1 MGILCSTLSESSCK
15 LFHGNWMESE
25 EVLGKITTGVI
36 EVLFIYG
43 GKIMF
48 DEEEKEPLVIFE
60 CLMAADELLLDEF
73 IDYTQTLLLNKHIQ
87 WLKDNLPIIFRITFN
102 TNALKKLQ
110 DFCLD
115 RIRKYPNLLFDSD
128 EFLLLPEDC
137 LEQLLKDDELEMEEM
152 PFKKSLGEFYDT
164 MEKFHL
170 PITSNN
176 AVTNSSPLTTKEFT
190 SSLTIYRPK
199 NLTILPYRGAIISTI
214 MSVHHAITI
223 ASWIDKMDLTSNNN
237 GGVDNHNTNNIATT
251 STRIVESDH
260 KYALNYW
267 RSIGPSFGKFDLLM
281 ENNIIKFKHR
291 SYHPNIMPIDNGY
304 ARIEDYEVF
313 QVVRKATV
321 LSPSSSTIINANSTS
336 TDNII

>member
-1 MGILCSTLSESSCK
+1 
-15 LFHGNWMESE
+15 
-25 EVLGKITTGVI
+25 
-36 EVLFIYG
+36 
-43 GKIMF
+43 MF
-48 DEEEKEPLVIFE
+48 DEEEKEPLIIFE

-115 RIRKYPNLLFDSD
+115 HIRKYPNLLFDLD

-152 PFKKSLGEFYDT
+152 
-164 MEKFHL
+164 
-170 PITSNN
+170 
-176 AVTNSSPLTTKEFT
+176 
-190 SSLTIYRPK
+190 
-199 NLTILPYRGAIISTI
+199 
-214 MSVHHAITI
+214 
-223 ASWIDKMDLTSNNN
+223 
-237 GGVDNHNTNNIATT
+237 
-251 STRIVESDH
+251 SDH

-281 ENNIIKFKHR
+281 ENNIIKFKHK

>member
-1 MGILCSTLSESSCK
+1 
-15 LFHGNWMESE
+15 
-25 EVLGKITTGVI
+25 
-36 EVLFIYG
+36 
-43 GKIMF
+43 MF

-251 STRIVESDH
+251 SSATTTTT
-260 KYALNYW
+260 
-267 RSIGPSFGKFDLLM
+267 
-281 ENNIIKFKHR
+281 NN
-291 SYHPNIMPIDNGY
+291 N
-304 ARIEDYEVF
+304 
-313 QVVRKATV
+313 
-321 LSPSSSTIINANSTS
+321 
-336 TDNII
+336 

>member
-1 MGILCSTLSESSCK
+1 
-15 LFHGNWMESE
+15 
-25 EVLGKITTGVI
+25 
-36 EVLFIYG
+36 
-43 GKIMF
+43 MF
-48 DEEEKEPLVIFE
+48 DEEEKEPLIIFE

-115 RIRKYPNLLFDSD
+115 HIRKYPNLLFDLD

-152 PFKKSLGEFYDT
+152 VIWEKLVQWGVKPFKKSLGEFYDT

-170 PITSNN
+170 PIISNN

-199 NLTILPYRGAIISTI
+199 YLTILPYP
-214 MSVHHAITI
+214 
-223 ASWIDKMDLTSNNN
+223 SWIDKMDLTGNNN

-251 STRIVESDH
+251 SSATTTTNNNSDH

-281 ENNIIKFKHR
+281 ENNIIKFKHK

-336 TDNII
+336 TDSNNIIVH

>member
-1 MGILCSTLSESSCK
+1 
-15 LFHGNWMESE
+15 
-25 EVLGKITTGVI
+25 
-36 EVLFIYG
+36 
-43 GKIMF
+43 MF
-48 DEEEKEPLVIFE
+48 DEEEKEPLIIFE

-115 RIRKYPNLLFDSD
+115 HIRKYPNLLFDLD

-152 PFKKSLGEFYDT
+152 VIWEKLVQWGVKPFKKSLGEFYDT

-170 PITSNN
+170 PIISNN

-199 NLTILPYRGAIISTI
+199 YLTILPYRGVYT
-214 MSVHHAITI
+214 M
-223 ASWIDKMDLTSNNN
+223 
-237 GGVDNHNTNNIATT
+237 
-251 STRIVESDH
+251 
-260 KYALNYW
+260 
-267 RSIGPSFGKFDLLM
+267 
-281 ENNIIKFKHR
+281 
-291 SYHPNIMPIDNGY
+291 
-304 ARIEDYEVF
+304 
-313 QVVRKATV
+313 Q
-321 LSPSSSTIINANSTS
+321 
-336 TDNII
+336 